1 VVVEEG
7 VGKMVG
13 KSAAKGGSVA
23 GGFVYGGSVIGLG
36 LDVVVGL
43 KLGSVDDVGFVV
55 GIKLGLPVVGIDV
68 DDIVGSNVG
77 FDVVGLD
84 VTGIAVGVFVEGEN
98 DGLEDVG
105 LYVTGLD
112 EGIFVVGM
120 MGDFRTKSIETCTTC
135 LSSIYGITTLFLTL
149 KVVSGIIWMWKC
161 ILTPSIN
168 PYSTIIGI
176 PFAFV
181 WVD

>member
-1 VVVEEG
+1 MSSSSSPSTTIAASIIFATSSSVVVEG

-43 KLGSVDDVGFVV
+43 LLGSDDDVGFVV

-68 DDIVGSNVG
+68 YDIVGSNVG
-77 FDVVGLD
+77 LDDVGLD
-84 VTGIAVGVFVEGEN
+84 VTGLV
-98 DGLEDVG
+98 
-105 LYVTGLD
+105 

-120 MGDFRTKSIETCTTC
+120 MGDFERSPLRHAPLVCPAYAE
-135 LSSIYGITTLFLTL
+135 LQHSS
-149 KVVSGIIWMWKC
+149 
-161 ILTPSIN
+161 
-168 PYSTIIGI
+168 
-176 PFAFV
+176 
-181 WVD
+181 